1 MVKLVGGHFCCIGGK
16 MTTDQLLQLDCRVA
30 ENRRTIQKALRK
42 MRPFSKVDMG
52 EDVPLVKIEKVL
64 RLMLNKYQV
73 DITWIFVSHDDE
85 NMRYTISLRDDG
97 GEGTRPLQTIYGITL
112 YEVMCKTAI
121 CIWSLVKKGILKER
135 SEVHCE

>member
-1 MVKLVGGHFCCIGGK
+1 

-42 MRPFSKVDMG
+42 MRPFSKVAID
-52 EDVPLVKIEKVL
+52 EDVPLVKIEKML

-97 GEGTRPLQTIYGITL
+97 GEGARPLQTVYGITL

-121 CIWSLVKKGILKER
+121 CIWSLVKKRILKER